1 MAHLT
6 KSLVEKTLPPKSG
19 QLFLRDD
26 EITGLALRVTSNG
39 VKSFVWEGRI
49 NGRTCR
55 DTLGKF
61 PDLSVVEARAKAFE
75 YKAKIAR
82 GENPVGQRDSERA
95 ALRAE
100 KTFAQLVDEYL
111 NLHAKPHKR
120 SWREDERMTRR
131 YLPSSWSSRRLSD
144 FSRHEMVRLHQAI
157 GHEHG
162 HYAANR
168 LAALLRTMF
177 NRAKLWGMLKEEN
190 PVRGI
195 KLFHEEKRERFLT
208 AEEIARLNEALMS
221 EPDWRWR
228 AFFPLS
234 LLLGTRRG
242 ELITARWADIDF
254 ARAVWRIPNTKSGRP
269 HLLPLPRPAVQIL
282 ERLPSRNNSEW
293 LFPGEKTN
301 TSITAPSNAWHRIRR
316 RAGLN
321 GDENVPNSAVRQHDL
336 RRTLGSWLAASGYSL
351 PLIGRALNHANVST
365 TAIYARLDL
374 DPVRRALEENATMM
388 LAAGKQMV
396 PAQTRRSS
404 HTQRRRVV
412 SEGVDLATL
421 VDCVRGG
428 SVSLSRDELYRKV
441 WSKPVGSVAKE
452 LGISGC
458 GLARICIRF
467 EIPVP
472 PRGYWVKLAAGKP
485 APEIPLPSTDSKLPS
500 EIQIATLR

>member
-6 KSLVEKTLPPKSG
+6 KNLAEKISPPRSG

-39 VKSFVWEGRI
+39 AKSFVWEGRI

-82 GENPVGQRDSERA
+82 GENPVGQRDAERA

-100 KTFAQLVDEYL
+100 KTFAHLIDEYL
-111 NLHAKPHKR
+111 TLHARPHKR
-120 SWREDERMTRR
+120 SWREDERMIRR
-131 YLPSSWSSRRLSD
+131 HLPSSWSSRRLSD
-144 FSRHEMVRLHQAI
+144 FSRHEMVRLHQTV
-157 GHEHG
+157 GSDHG

-168 LAALLRTMF
+168 LVALLRTMF

-208 AEEIARLNEALMS
+208 AEEIARLNQALMN

-242 ELITARWADIDF
+242 ELATARWADIDF
-254 ARAVWRIPNTKSGRP
+254 AQAVLHIPNTKSGRP

-282 ERLPSRNNSEW
+282 EGLPSRHNSQW

-301 TSITAPSNAWHRIRR
+301 TSITAPSNAWQRIRR

-374 DPVRRALEENATMM
+374 DPVRRALEDNATMM
-388 LAAGKQMV
+388 LAAGRQTV
-396 PAQTRRSS
+396 DAQTKRRNN
-404 HTQRRRVV
+404 TQRRRVV
-412 SEGVDLATL
+412 SESVDLATL
-421 VDCVRGG
+421 VKGVPANR
-428 SVSLSRDELYRKV
+428 SVSHV
-441 WSKPVGSVAKE
+441 TN
-452 LGISGC
+452 C
-458 GLARICIRF
+458 
-467 EIPVP
+467 
-472 PRGYWVKLAAGKP
+472 
-485 APEIPLPSTDSKLPS
+485 
-500 EIQIATLR
+500 

>member
-6 KSLVEKTLPPKSG
+6 KSLVEKTLPPKRG

-26 EITGLALRVTSNG
+26 EITGFALRVTSNG
-39 VKSFVWEGRI
+39 AKSFVWEGRI
-49 NGRTCR
+49 NGRMCR
-55 DTLGKF
+55 DTLGRF

-82 GENPVGQRDSERA
+82 SENPVGQRDAERA
-95 ALRAE
+95 ALHAE
-100 KTFAQLVDEYL
+100 KSLSQLVDEYL

-144 FSRHEMVRLHQAI
+144 FSRHEMVRLHQTI

-168 LAALLRTMF
+168 LVALLRTMF
-177 NRAKLWGMLKEEN
+177 NRAKHWGRLKEEN

-208 AEEIARLNEALMS
+208 AEEIARLNQALLS

-228 AFFPLS
+228 AFFLLS

-254 ARAVWRIPNTKSGRP
+254 AQAVWGIPKTKSGRP
-269 HLLPLPRPAVQIL
+269 HLLPLPRTAVQIF
-282 ERLPSRNNSEW
+282 EGLPRRHSSEW

-301 TSITAPSNAWHRIRR
+301 TSITAPSNAWQRIRK

-321 GDENVPNSAVRQHDL
+321 GDDNVPNTAVRQHDL
-336 RRTLGSWLAASGYSL
+336 RHTLGSWLAASGYSL

-374 DPVRRALEENATMM
+374 DPVRRRAMSRALWN
-388 LAAGKQMV
+388 LRAA
-396 PAQTRRSS
+396 A
-404 HTQRRRVV
+404 
-412 SEGVDLATL
+412 
-421 VDCVRGG
+421 
-428 SVSLSRDELYRKV
+428 
-441 WSKPVGSVAKE
+441 
-452 LGISGC
+452 
-458 GLARICIRF
+458 
-467 EIPVP
+467 
-472 PRGYWVKLAAGKP
+472 
-485 APEIPLPSTDSKLPS
+485 
-500 EIQIATLR
+500 

>member
-6 KSLVEKTLPPKSG
+6 KSLVESAVPPKSG

-26 EITGLALRVTSNG
+26 EITGFGLRVTSNG
-39 VKSFVWEGRI
+39 SKSFVWEGRI
-49 NGRTCR
+49 DGRTCR
-55 DTLGKF
+55 DTLGRF
-61 PDLSVVEARAKAFE
+61 PDLSVLEARAKALE
-75 YKAKIAR
+75 YKAKIAQ
-82 GENPVGQRDSERA
+82 GENPVGQRDAERA

-111 NLHAKPHKR
+111 TLHAKPHKR
-120 SWREDERMTRR
+120 SWREDERMIRR

-144 FSRHEMVRLHQAI
+144 FSRHEMVRLHQTI

-162 HYAANR
+162 RYAANR
-168 LAALLRTMF
+168 LVALLRTMF
-177 NRAKLWGMLKEEN
+177 NRARLWGLLKEEN

-208 AEEIARLNEALMS
+208 ADEIARLNQALMS

-254 ARAVWRIPNTKSGRP
+254 GQAVWRLPNTKSGRP
-269 HLLPLPRPAVQIL
+269 HLLPLPRAAVQIL
-282 ERLPSRNNSEW
+282 KRLPSRNNSEW

-301 TSITAPSNAWHRIRR
+301 SSITAPSNAWQRIRE

-321 GDENVPNSAVRQHDL
+321 GDENVPNTAVRQHDL

-374 DPVRRALEENATMM
+374 DPVRRALEDNATMM
-388 LAAGKQMV
+388 LAAGRQTV
-396 PAQTRRSS
+396 DAQTKRSNN
-404 HTQRRRVV
+404 TQRRRNV
-412 SEGVDLATL
+412 SHGVDLATL
-421 VDCVRGG
+421 VK
-428 SVSLSRDELYRKV
+428 SVPGRPISLSREELYRRV
-441 WSKPVGSVAKE
+441 WSNPVGSVARE
-452 LGISGC
+452 FGISGR
-458 GLARICIRF
+458 GLAKICARF

-472 PRGYWVKLAAGKP
+472 PRGYWAKIAAGKR
-485 APEIPLPSTDSKLPS
+485 APEILLPSTESKLPS
-500 EIQIATLR
+500 EIRIATLR